1 MRSQIQQV
9 SELCMVVDKEKTGCV
24 KIQDFMRIAQMS
36 GLKVDNIRLMKF
48 TNERENRV
56 EYSKLAKELLG
67 T

>member
-1 MRSQIQQV
+1 
-9 SELCMVVDKEKTGCV
+9 MVVDKEKTGCV

-67 T
+67 N